1 MKIVK
6 AKLIKRETD
15 DKLMQVNDDIPDGK
29 EFIVDLDVKQVFE
42 LFNKERN
49 IADKKEMVKDVSGG
63 FLPVE
68 LLELGEEIKLSDFI
82 QDVMLDY
89 ILENAD
95 PNKIGKT

>member
-42 LFNKERN
+42 LFNKECN
-49 IADKKEMVKDVSGG
+49 IAHKKEMVKDVSGG